1 LRRYLNIPDPGP
13 APPCH
18 QPLLWA
24 SLAFAAG
31 IVAGFYLWR
40 PPYLWLAAELVFAL
54 AGSYYMQRRVRGAV
68 VLGLAALFVTG
79 AFRAQMGAPAGP
91 SPDAAVFNTGDEV
104 TVTAHVMGESRFR
117 PASAGDDQTL
127 DIESEQIESEGRSLA
142 VSCGVRLSLYGKEE
156 EQQDSHNTAT
166 HHVFRYGE
174 RLRFPARLYTPHNF
188 RNPVA
193 FDYRGYLA
201 GKGIV
206 ALASAKTGEVELL
219 PGFAGT
225 QLELWR
231 TRVHRSIV
239 EKIRQ
244 LWPPRQAALMDAMVI
259 GEDAFLTRQTRTD
272 FQRSG
277 TYHVLVVSGMNVGIL
292 AFVVFWVFR
301 RLRISE
307 ILASVLTVVLCVA
320 YAFVTD
326 VGPPVWRATLMLAL
340 YLGTRIVYREKS
352 PLNALG
358 SAGLGVLIVDP
369 QALFGASFQL
379 TFGCVLLIA
388 AAGAP
393 LLERTSQPYVRA
405 LRNLDDKHCDF
416 AVPPRAQQ
424 FRVELRMIGERL
436 ERLLGKRSSLR
447 VLAVAAQIALRAYEI
462 LAISAVMQAG
472 LALPMAYYFHRATVV
487 GLPANLLA
495 VPLIELLLPVAALTT
510 GLGYISGAAARVPAL
525 LAGLLLEGVSGS
537 VRWLG
542 GLRLADARVATPG
555 LALIV
560 VCLLASVLA
569 MLWARRRRLLATL
582 GFAGL
587 AASAVWISTI
597 PQHPRLRLGSL
608 EVTAIDVGQGDS
620 LLLVS
625 PQGRT
630 LLVDAG
636 GLPFWMHSDFDM
648 GENVVSPYLWSRS
661 ISRLDAMAVTHAHA
675 DHIGGMYAAM
685 ANFRPRELWIGVG
698 PPNAELEHLLKE
710 ARGFGVRVVRRKE
723 GDDFDFGGAHIRVLA
738 PGGDAQESERRR
750 NDESLVMRVA
760 YGNTSALL
768 EGDAERKA
776 EAEIAGEQP
785 DADLLKVAHHGSATS
800 TMPELLAA
808 VHPRFAVISVGARN
822 TYGHPRQEVLQRLEE
837 SGVQTFRTDRNGA
850 VTFYLDG
857 TRVSPQVGDQ

>member
-1 LRRYLNIPDPGP
+1 MLRRYLNIPDAEP
-13 APPCH
+13 APPCR

-40 PPYLWLAAELVFAL
+40 PPYLWLAAEFVFAL
-54 AGSYYMQRRVRGAV
+54 SGCYFLRRRVRGAV
-68 VLGLAALFVTG
+68 VLGLAAVFVTG
-79 AFRAQMGAPAGP
+79 AFRVQMVRPAGP
-91 SPDAAVFNTGDEV
+91 SRDAAVFNTGDEV
-104 TVTAHVMGESRFR
+104 TVTAHVMGDGRLR
-117 PASAGDDQTL
+117 PSASGGDRQTL
-127 DIESEQIESEGRSLA
+127 DIETEGIEWEGHNLP
-142 VSCGVRLSLYGKEE
+142 VSRGVRLVLYGKEE
-156 EQQDSHNTAT
+156 QPENDTAPE
-166 HHVFRYGE
+166 HVFRYGE

-188 RNPVA
+188 RNPGA

-201 GKGIV
+201 EKGIV
-206 ALASAKTGEVELL
+206 ALASAKTSEVELL

-225 QLELWR
+225 RLELWR
-231 TRVHRSIV
+231 TRIHRSIV
-239 EKIRQ
+239 GKIHA

-259 GEDAFLTRQTRTD
+259 GEDAFLTRETRTD

-292 AFVVFWVFR
+292 AFVVFWTFR

-307 ILASVLTVVLCVA
+307 ILASVLTVLLCVA

-358 SAGLGVLIVDP
+358 AAAFGVLVVDP

-379 TFGCVLLIA
+379 TFGCVVLIA

-405 LRNLDDKHCDF
+405 LRNMEDKRYDF
-416 AVPPRAQQ
+416 AIPPRPQQ
-424 FRVELRMIGERL
+424 FRVELRMIGDRL
-436 ERLLGKRSSLR
+436 ERVIGDRFPLPA
-447 VLAVAAQIALRAYEI
+447 LAFTARIALGAYEI

-495 VPLIELLLPVAALTT
+495 VPLIELLLPVAALAT
-510 GLGYISGAAARVPAL
+510 GLAYVSPVAARVPAL
-525 LAGLLLEGVSGS
+525 IAGLLLEGVSGS

-555 LALIV
+555 LAVIV
-560 VCLLASVLA
+560 VCLLASILT
-569 MLWARRRRLLATL
+569 MLLARRRRLLATL
-582 GFAGL
+582 GFLGL
-587 AASAVWISTI
+587 ATSAVWISSVA
-597 PQHPRLRLGSL
+597 PRPRLRLGSL

-648 GENVVSPYLWSRS
+648 GETWFPPTCGGEASAASTPLRSPTPTLITSAACTRRS
-661 ISRLDAMAVTHAHA
+661 PIFVPGSCGSAPA
-675 DHIGGMYAAM
+675 
-685 ANFRPRELWIGVG
+685 RPTLNWNICLTRPGI
-698 PPNAELEHLLKE
+698 
-710 ARGFGVRVVRRKE
+710 GVRVVQRKE
-723 GDDFDFGGAHIRVLA
+723 GDEFDFGGARIRVLA
-738 PGGDAQESERRR
+738 P
-750 NDESLVMRVA
+750 
-760 YGNTSALL
+760 
-768 EGDAERKA
+768 
-776 EAEIAGEQP
+776 P
-785 DADLLKVAHHGSATS
+785 GSAGKRTPGA
-800 TMPELLAA
+800 TMS
-808 VHPRFAVISVGARN
+808 RS
-822 TYGHPRQEVLQRLEE
+822 
-837 SGVQTFRTDRNGA
+837 
-850 VTFYLDG
+850 
-857 TRVSPQVGDQ
+857 